1 MSRYIWFD
9 EETIQDSISKQKY
22 HRMDWLELI
31 NSLHERAMSKENRI
45 RNRLFTMKMEVDD
58 LIMEVNR
65 K

>member
-9 EETIQDSISKQKY
+9 EETIQDSITKQKY
-22 HRMDWLELI
+22 RRMDWLELI

-45 RNRLFTMKMEVDD
+45 RNMLFQMKMEVDD
-58 LIMEVNR
+58 LITEVNR